1 METGAPNPGLA
12 AMPVHNQDIA
22 AVFDEMADLLELR
35 QDNPFRIRAYRRAAQ
50 TVRGQPRELRDAV
63 AEGRDLKKLPGIGED
78 LAAKIVEILET
89 GHCAALEKLRK
100 QVPPGLED
108 LLHLPGLGPARVRQ
122 LRKELRITSLAG
134 LRSAIEKGRLQQLK
148 GFGPKLEARIA
159 EALANPVTGGRT
171 LRTVAAQ
178 YGRSLVDHLQQVG
191 GVRQIEIAGSY
202 RRGRATVGDLDLLVA
217 ASKPAAVMQA
227 FTSYDEVASVLAA
240 GTTRSSVRLASG
252 LQVDLRIVP
261 PASYGAAL
269 HYFTGSKAHNIH
281 VRRLGQRKGLKIN
294 EYGVFK
300 GRQRVA
306 GATEKSVFASIGLP
320 WIEPELRE
328 DRGEIEAARARRL
341 PKLLRRED
349 LRGDLH
355 SHTDATD
362 GTAPLGDMVRAAREA
377 GLDYLAVTDHSR
389 YLGAYRGLD
398 ADRLA
403 RQCAAIDALNERLK
417 GITLLKGIEVDIL
430 EDGSLA
436 LSDKVLAPLDLVVG
450 AVHSHFGLSRRKQT
464 ERLLRAIES
473 PRFSILA
480 HPTARLIGE
489 RTPIDIDL
497 ERIIGACARR
507 GCFLELNSQPQ
518 RLDLEDTACQL
529 AAEHGVAVSVA
540 SDAHRP
546 DDFAL
551 LEGGVTE
558 ARRGWLEAGDVLN
571 TRPLDAL
578 RALLRRTMS

>member
-1 METGAPNPGLA
+1 
-12 AMPVHNQDIA
+12 MPVHNQDIA

-50 TVRGQPRELRDAV
+50 TVRGQSRELRDAV
-63 AEGRDLKKLPGIGED
+63 ADGRDLRKLPGIGED

-89 GHCAALEKLRK
+89 GRCAALEKLRK

-134 LRSAIEKGRLQQLK
+134 LRSAIAKGKLQQLK
-148 GFGPKLEARIA
+148 GFGPKLEQRIS
-159 EALANPVTGGRT
+159 ESLANPVTGKRT

-178 YGRSLVDHLQQVG
+178 YARSLVEHLWQVD
-191 GVRQIEIAGSY
+191 GVRQIDIAGSY
-202 RRGRATVGDLDLLVA
+202 RRGLATVGDLDLLVA
-217 ASKPAAVMQA
+217 ASRPAAVMEA

-240 GTTRSSVRLASG
+240 GTTRASIRLASG

-261 PASYGAAL
+261 RASYGAAL

-281 VRRLGQRKGLKIN
+281 LRRLGQRKGLKIN

-300 GRQRVA
+300 GKKRIA
-306 GATEKSVFASIGLP
+306 GATEKSVFASVGLP
-320 WIEPELRE
+320 WIEPEMRE
-328 DRGEIEAARARRL
+328 DRGEIEAARANRL
-341 PKLLRRED
+341 PKLVRRED

-362 GTAPLGDMVRAAREA
+362 GTAPLAEMARAARAA
-377 GLDYLAVTDHSR
+377 GLAYLAVTDHSR

-398 ADRLA
+398 AERLA
-403 RQCAAIDALNERLK
+403 RQCETIDALNERLE

-436 LSDKVLAPLDLVVG
+436 LPDDALAPLDLVVG

-464 ERLLRAIES
+464 DRLLRAIER
-473 PRFSILA
+473 PHFSILA

-489 RTPIDIDL
+489 RPPIDIEL
-497 ERIIGACARR
+497 ERVIEACAGR

-529 AAEHGVAVSVA
+529 AAEHGIAVSIA

-551 LEGGVTE
+551 LEGGVAE

-571 TRPLDAL
+571 TRPLTAL
-578 RALLRRTMS
+578 RALLRRTM

>member
-1 METGAPNPGLA
+1 
-12 AMPVHNQDIA
+12 MPVHNQDTA

-50 TVRGQPRELRDAV
+50 TVRGQSRELRDAV

-89 GHCAALEKLRK
+89 GRCAALEKLRK

-122 LRKELRITSLAG
+122 VRKELRITSLAG
-134 LRSAIEKGRLQQLK
+134 LRSAIDKGKLQRLK
-148 GFGPKLEARIA
+148 GFGPKLEQRIS
-159 EALANPVTGGRT
+159 ESLANPVTGKRT

-178 YGRSLVDHLQQVG
+178 YARSLVEHLRRVDG
-191 GVRQIEIAGSY
+191 IRQIDIAGSY
-202 RRGRATVGDLDLLVA
+202 RRGLATVGDLDLLVA
-217 ASKPAAVMQA
+217 ASRPAAVMEA

-240 GTTRSSVRLASG
+240 GTTRASIRLASG

-261 PASYGAAL
+261 HASYGAAL

-294 EYGVFK
+294 EYGVFRGK
-300 GRQRVA
+300 KRIA
-306 GATEKSVFASIGLP
+306 GATEKSVFASVGLP
-320 WIEPELRE
+320 WIEPEMRE
-328 DRGEIEAARARRL
+328 DRGEIEAARANRL
-341 PKLLRRED
+341 PKLVRRED

-362 GTAPLGDMVRAAREA
+362 GTAPLAEMARAARAA
-377 GLDYLAVTDHSR
+377 GLAYLAVTDHSR

-398 ADRLA
+398 ARRLA
-403 RQCAAIDALNERLK
+403 RQCESIDALNERLK
-417 GITLLKGIEVDIL
+417 GITLLKGIEADIL
-430 EDGSLA
+430 EDGTLA
-436 LSDKVLAPLDLVVG
+436 LPDDALASLDLVVG

-464 ERLLRAIES
+464 DRLLRAIGG
-473 PRFSILA
+473 PHFSILA
-480 HPTARLIGE
+480 HPAARLIGE
-489 RTPIDIDL
+489 RMPVDFDL
-497 ERIIGACARR
+497 ERVIEACAAR

-529 AAEHGVAVSVA
+529 AVEHGVAVSIA

-551 LEGGVTE
+551 LASGVTE
-558 ARRGWLEAGDVLN
+558 ARRGWLEPGDVLN
-571 TRPLDAL
+571 TRPLAAL
-578 RALLRRTMS
+578 RDLLRRTM